1 MLEVKYVKMPIS
13 IEEKK
18 EYNRQG
24 FRVVDE
30 RFAPADYQ
38 EDDGEVSEKV
48 KLTVAELRAALDDAG
63 IEYAAD
69 AKKAALV
76 ELYNTIPKGE

>member
-1 MLEVKYVKMPIS
+1 MEIKYVKMPIS

-18 EYNRQG
+18 DYNRHG
-24 FRVVDE
+24 FRVVDA
-30 RFAPADYQ
+30 RFAPAGYQ

-48 KLTVAELRAALDDAG
+48 KLNVAELRAALDEAG

-69 AKKAALV
+69 AKKPALI
-76 ELYNTIPKGE
+76 ELYKTIPQGE

>member
-24 FRVVDE
+24 FRVVDD
-30 RFAPADYQ
+30 RFATA
-38 EDDGEVSEKV
+38 GEVVESPKEETPRRQRRAKSE
-48 KLTVAELRAALDDAG
+48 D
-63 IEYAAD
+63 
-69 AKKAALV
+69 
-76 ELYNTIPKGE
+76 